1 MGVKGGSDSQGESL
15 SASPP
20 PHYKC
25 SPLTQLVDSNGMD
38 VFSKYF
44 RRLVSGN
51 AFQIFPTSSNKT
63 AENAG
68 NYPILVE
75 EMRKVIR
82 DPGQALKIAEAID
95 GSDGDIFRDFDLIT
109 FVEHF
114 KLDPIA
120 QSAIGFAFKRCTR
133 NDLRIKGE
141 RKLTSPYRRMRRSNC
156 QVKSRCPAQANQHR
170 RPAKSCPASGL
181 Q

>member
-1 MGVKGGSDSQGESL
+1 
-15 SASPP
+15 
-20 PHYKC
+20 
-25 SPLTQLVDSNGMD
+25 MD

-51 AFQIFPTSSNKT
+51 ASQIFPGSSNKNSD
-63 AENAG
+63 NAA

-82 DPGQALKIAEAID
+82 DPGQSLKIAESID
-95 GSDGDIFRDFDLIT
+95 GSDGDIFRDFDLVT

-120 QSAIGFAFKRCTR
+120 QSILGFAFRRCNRT
-133 NDLRIKGE
+133 DLRTKGE
-141 RKLTSPYRRMRRSNC
+141 WWFIR
-156 QVKSRCPAQANQHR
+156 
-170 RPAKSCPASGL
+170 GL
-181 Q
+181 IERTVLC

>member
-1 MGVKGGSDSQGESL
+1 
-15 SASPP
+15 
-20 PHYKC
+20 
-25 SPLTQLVDSNGMD
+25 MD

-51 AFQIFPTSSNKT
+51 ASQIFPIASNKNS
-63 AENAG
+63 ENGG

-82 DPGQALKIAEAID
+82 DPGQALKIAESID
-95 GSDGDIFRDFDLIT
+95 GSDGDIFRDFDFVT

-120 QSAIGFAFKRCTR
+120 QSALGFAFKRGSR
-133 NDLRIKGE
+133 NDLRTKGA
-141 RKLTSPYRRMRRSNC
+141 Y
-156 QVKSRCPAQANQHR
+156 
-170 RPAKSCPASGL
+170 ASI
-181 Q
+181 

>member
-1 MGVKGGSDSQGESL
+1 
-15 SASPP
+15 
-20 PHYKC
+20 
-25 SPLTQLVDSNGMD
+25 MD

-51 AFQIFPTSSNKT
+51 ASQIFPGSSNKSSET
-63 AENAG
+63 AG

-114 KLDPIA
+114 NLDPIA
-120 QSAIGFAFKRCTR
+120 ESALGFAF
-133 NDLRIKGE
+133 
-141 RKLTSPYRRMRRSNC
+141 RRSNRAD
-156 QVKSRCPAQANQHR
+156 VRTKGKL
-170 RPAKSCPASGL
+170 RPQQRPDFWNASL
-181 Q
+181 TSHA